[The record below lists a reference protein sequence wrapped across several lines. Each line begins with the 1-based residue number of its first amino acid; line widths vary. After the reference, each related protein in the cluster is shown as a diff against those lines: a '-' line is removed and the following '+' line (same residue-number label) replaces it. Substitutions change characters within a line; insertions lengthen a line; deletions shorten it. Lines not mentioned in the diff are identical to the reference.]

1 MRRELLAAVALAA
14 VLTVVAVVGTALQ
27 WWWLVTAAAMTLLS
41 ATFLVAADGDR
52 RVRALRPFVRKTLA
66 AVSGVQ
72 TQEQVQAPRLAE
84 ADVIGAVQVLQAQ
97 YTGRLDRMQE
107 SLDQAVAHLRA
118 EGEAPQPAATDET
131 A

>member
-14 VLTVVAVVGTALQ
+14 VLTVVAVVGAALQ

-41 ATFLVAADGDR
+41 ATFLVAADSDR
-52 RVRALRPFVRKTLA
+52 RARTLRPFVRKTVT
-66 AVSGVQ
+66 AVAGAQ
-72 TQEQVQAPRLAE
+72 TQEQGPRLAE

-118 EGEAPQPAATDET
+118 EGDAPRAAATDEPG
-131 A
+131 